1 MELLTDILAIFGWA
15 LFGISIT
22 SLKIFSFKDDDYYSA
37 AYISGVSFG
46 LIAASL
52 VLG

>member
-1 MELLTDILAIFGWA
+1 MEMLTDIFAIFGWA
-15 LFGISIT
+15 LFGIHVPAWVY
-22 SLKIFSFKDDDYYSA
+22 SLATKNIEFRYRYL
-37 AYISGVSFG
+37 GLSFG